1 MVKGHFI
8 KKAGTFRL
16 NIKSDFDSKNYCGS
30 HLIVT
35 APDLAIVK
43 CSISYSVIS
52 VVHHILFS
60 ASIAVRL
67 SEGGINRH
75 VRGWEKASD
84 HAPVWIMLDNKK

>member
-30 HLIVT
+30 HLIVS

-43 CSISYSVIS
+43 CSISYFVIS
-52 VVHHILFS
+52 VVRHILFGE
-60 ASIAVRL
+60 SISVRL

-75 VRGWEKASD
+75 FRGWEKAND